1 MFSQTKN
8 LNFMVLFIQQVK
20 EDRREE
26 EDKDGKLCPHVSE
39 RWSEIMF
46 EKIIANFIYI
56 YIYIYMCVCVC
67 VCVGIT
73 LEKIQR

>member
-1 MFSQTKN
+1 
-8 LNFMVLFIQQVK
+8 MVLFIQQVK
-20 EDRREE
+20 EDRWEE

-56 YIYIYMCVCVC
+56 YIYIYNKLKGVENLLF
-67 VCVGIT
+67 IHT
-73 LEKIQR
+73 

>member
-1 MFSQTKN
+1 
-8 LNFMVLFIQQVK
+8 MVLFIQQVK
-20 EDRREE
+20 EDRWEE

-56 YIYIYMCVCVC
+56 YIYIYNNNKLKGVENLLF
-67 VCVGIT
+67 IHT
-73 LEKIQR
+73 

>member
-1 MFSQTKN
+1 
-8 LNFMVLFIQQVK
+8 MVLFIQKVK
-20 EDRREE
+20 EDRWEE

-56 YIYIYMCVCVC
+56 YIYIYNKLKGVENLLF
-67 VCVGIT
+67 IHT
-73 LEKIQR
+73 